1 MKTKSLRFA
10 KSEHQR
16 EKQTKKNELKEAK
29 WLLERI
35 RPGQLLLKYFIK
47 PRRLTL
53 DQVAKKLEMQTEDI
67 VEMRKIT
74 PAFADR
80 CERCFG
86 WPAQV
91 LLTWQ
96 LLYDVEEQWW
106 GEETFA
112 TALKEHMQGQRIFLA
127 QVKSRK
133 EMLQKERPF
142 VKIEHVSGVKHLK
155 RLLAKLERAG
165 TLEIFWVHDLSKKW
179 SIFGKVRCSTPQAKR
194 KNVEKVSNE
203 RDED

>member
-1 MKTKSLRFA
+1 MK
-10 KSEHQR
+10 
-16 EKQTKKNELKEAK
+16 KKNALKTAK

-35 RPGQLLLKYFIK
+35 LPGQLLLKYFIK
-47 PRRLTL
+47 PSRLTL
-53 DQVAKKLEMQTEDI
+53 YQVAKKVGMPPEDI
-67 VEMRKIT
+67 FKMRKIT
-74 PAFADR
+74 PEIADR
-80 CERCFG
+80 LERCFG
-86 WPAQV
+86 WPAHV

-96 LLYDVEEQWW
+96 LLYDVEEQYW

-142 VKIEHVSGVKHLK
+142 VKIEHVSGIKHLK
-155 RLLAKLERAG
+155 RLLAKFERDG

-194 KNVEKVSNE
+194 KNTGKVSNE